1 MSSGSTNPIIYK
13 ILDEQNQGHSTRV
26 HLFERIE
33 KILERPL
40 ITFFTSFK
48 FPVMIDNA
56 DADMIEGLIQKMDL
70 SKGFAILLDSPG
82 GDGLAAE
89 RIINLSRSYSKT
101 GEYTV
106 LILGKAKSAAT
117 MISFGASKIYMS
129 KAAELGPIDPQL
141 TLKDDDTVKRFSVC
155 NIVKSYEELFAR
167 AVKEK
172 GNLEPYLQQL
182 EKYDAREIEEFK
194 AAIDLSADIAVRT
207 LKQGIMSSET
217 VANIKKMIKIFLTP
231 ERTKSHGRPIYYEEA
246 ESCGLNIEI
255 LKTDTELFNSF
266 YELYL
271 RSTNFVATQAAK
283 CIESREHLSVMPV

>member
-1 MSSGSTNPIIYK
+1 MPTKFTNPIIYK

-26 HLFERIE
+26 PLFEKIE
-33 KILERPL
+33 KILDRPL
-40 ITFFTSFK
+40 ISFFTSFK
-48 FPVMIDNA
+48 FPVMIDNS

-89 RIINLSRSYSKT
+89 RIINLARSYSET

-117 MISFGASKIYMS
+117 MVSFGASKIYMS

-141 TLKDDDTVKRFSVC
+141 TLKDGDTVKRFSVC
-155 NIVKSYEELFAR
+155 NIVKSYEQLFAR

-182 EKYDAREIEEFK
+182 SKYDAREIEEYI

-207 LKQGIMSSET
+207 LKQGIMSKEAVTS
-217 VANIKKMIKIFLTP
+217 IKKTIKIFLTP

-246 ESCGLNIEI
+246 KSCGLNIG
-255 LKTDTELFNSF
+255 LLDTGTELFKSS

-271 RSTNFVATQAAK
+271 RSTNFVATHATK